1 MCFSV
6 EVEVEIV
13 FFGTKVLKLSLI
25 IIIGELFFG
34 YIAIVSVNG
43 KTYKTL
49 VLVWVMMKPWRG

>member
-49 VLVWVMMKPWRG
+49 VLV